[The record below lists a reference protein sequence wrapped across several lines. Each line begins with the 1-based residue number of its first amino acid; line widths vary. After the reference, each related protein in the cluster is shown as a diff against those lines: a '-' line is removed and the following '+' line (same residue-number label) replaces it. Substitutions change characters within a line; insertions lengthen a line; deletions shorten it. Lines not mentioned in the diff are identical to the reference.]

1 MYATLKITNS
11 NVPYDQLHTSPTIY
25 PLIDFNPSDL

>member
-11 NVPYDQLHTSPTIY
+11 SVPNDQMYRSPTIY
-25 PLIDFNPSDL
+25 PLIDFNLNEP